1 MATPAEQQAAANAF
15 IQEVWGLQ
23 GVAYLVVALRYYSQ
37 FSSFGRRMQ
46 WDDVLMLLA
55 TLVYTAESVAAYFVV
70 AYWKGLANN
79 GITPA
84 QREALLDDPNNP
96 EWELRMNGSKT
107 HVIGLLLYMTLL
119 WLLKGYWIVYYNRLT
134 EGVASAKR
142 VAYWGG
148 FIIPITYVS
157 CLLVAFLK
165 CIPFEKQWQVEPEP
179 PNSCMPAIT
188 YIQTLYVMAMNTIT
202 DFYLMAIPLPMVWKA
217 RMPWRKKLVIM
228 VMFSGGFL
236 EMAFGILRA
245 VSILTKG
252 NTDPAQSG
260 YWSVRE
266 SFVSFVLTN
275 MPMVYPLVKRFIE
288 KSVSSSKGGSR
299 GPGLGDS
306 HGYRL
311 KSFKNEGSSRPR
323 ADERDLVETAWG
335 SKDHIVTTETSDK
348 AQLSGDDVSLPGS
361 DKATPSG
368 NANQGGYK
376 NAYVPGM
383 KPVTTAEAVGGG
395 NIPGQWRQGAGYG
408 DHIIV
413 TSEYAVQV
421 DEESGHKTRHRYVGH

>member
-1 MATPAEQQAAANAF
+1 MATPEEQQAAANSF

-23 GVAYLVVALRYYSQ
+23 GVAYLVVGLRYYSQ
-37 FSSFGRRMQ
+37 LSSFGRKIQ
-46 WDDVLMLLA
+46 WDDILMLLA
-55 TLVYTAESVAAYFVV
+55 TITYTAESVAAYYVV
-70 AYWKGLANN
+70 AYWKALANN

-84 QREALLDDPNNP
+84 QREALLSDRENP
-96 EWELRMNGSKT
+96 EWQLRINGSKT
-107 HVIGLLLYMTLL
+107 HVIGLILYMTLL

-142 VAYWGG
+142 VAYWGAY
-148 FIIPITYVS
+148 IMPITYVS

-165 CIPFEKQWQVEPEP
+165 CIPFEKQWQIDPEP

-188 YIQTLYVMAMNTIT
+188 YIQTIYVMAMNTIT
-202 DFYLMAIPLPMVWKA
+202 DFYLMAIPLPMVWRA

-288 KSVSSSKGGSR
+288 KSVSSSKGNSR
-299 GPGLGDS
+299 PGLGDS
-306 HGYRL
+306 QGYRL
-311 KSFKNEGSSRPR
+311 ESYKNKSSSRPR
-323 ADERDLVETAWG
+323 PDERDLGDTVWG
-335 SKDHIVTTETSDK
+335 SKEHIVATENIDK
-348 AQLSGDDVSLPGS
+348 GQSSGDDASLPGS
-361 DKATPSG
+361 DK
-368 NANQGGYK
+368 
-376 NAYVPGM
+376 VPNSYSPRMRGT
-383 KPVTTAEAVGGG
+383 TTAQAIGG
-395 NIPGQWRQGAGYG
+395 NSSAVASYGGAKNWRNGANTG
-408 DHIIV
+408 DQIIV
-413 TSEYAVQV
+413 TSEYAVRV
-421 DEESGHKTRHRYVGH
+421 DEETASGTPGRFAGR

>member
-1 MATPAEQQAAANAF
+1 
-15 IQEVWGLQ
+15 
-23 GVAYLVVALRYYSQ
+23 
-37 FSSFGRRMQ
+37 
-46 WDDVLMLLA
+46 MLLA

-79 GITPA
+79 GITPE
-84 QREALLDDPNNP
+84 QRAALRADPDGP
-96 EWELRMNGSKT
+96 EWQLRINGSKT

-134 EGVASAKR
+134 EGVPSAKR
-142 VAYWGG
+142 VAYWGAY
-148 FIIPITYVS
+148 IMPITYVS

-165 CIPFEKQWQVEPEP
+165 CIPFEKQWQIDPEP
-179 PNSCMPAIT
+179 HNSCMPAIT
-188 YIQTLYVMAMNTIT
+188 YIQTLYVMAMNTVT
-202 DFYLMAIPLPMVWKA
+202 DFYLMAIPLPMVWRA

-228 VMFSGGFL
+228 IMFSGAFL
-236 EMAFGILRA
+236 EMTFGILRA

-288 KSVSSSKGGSR
+288 KSVTSSKGNSR
-299 GPGLGDS
+299 PGLGDS
-306 HGYRL
+306 QGYRL
-311 KSFKNEGSSRPR
+311 ESYKNKGGSRVR

-335 SKDHIVTTETSDK
+335 SKEHIVSTENNDK
-348 AQLSGDDVSLPGS
+348 GQFSGDDASLPGS
-361 DKATPSG
+361 DKAVPAPI
-368 NANQGGYK
+368 NANSY
-376 NAYVPGM
+376 ASRV
-383 KPVTTAEAVGGG
+383 KPMTTADAVGG
-395 NIPGQWRQGAGYG
+395 NSSALASHPSQRNTWRQGAQTG

-413 TSEYAVQV
+413 TTEYAVQV
-421 DEESGHKTRHRYVGH
+421 DEEAANGKPGRFAGR